1 MSRYLN
7 RAIQT
12 IISVIYLLYYLLYSH
27 PDFSNIYSM
36 LFSLPY
42 ILFPCIIIFSKN
54 AVFRLASSITI
65 LSVLLNS
72 LSNDIYMLIIF
83 SVLYIFSIDMNL
95 RDIKR
100 YRGNLLG
107 IGFFTILSIVLL
119 EYCLYRYVFA
129 QYYSL
134 IVTLTYFLT
143 IFVYEVIRVGGVE
156 YIYPSEVYLDSGEL
170 MNIKIIVKNVGG
182 LNIDIFEKEF
192 RYRFKRIRDG
202 YMVNIYRRA
211 DKIGRKRFIVHL
223 IISGS
228 RKFIVYRKE
237 IVIYLNVKP
246 KLEKALRKA
255 YKLAFELLPR
265 FSEAREIV
273 ETGGKPG
280 YIKTAPYGL
289 RPYIPGDD
297 VRYINYKKS
306 LNKLELVINEYS
318 SGDVYI
324 EVGSRKIFSGEL
336 SRSILI
342 LVDLSSNSL
351 TEFDERAYRFLSLI
365 TDLIEIGLTP
375 KIVIIVVG
383 ENILYSSRGLNAQ
396 VLLRNMINILSKIF
410 LYKYREYIIEDGV
423 AEFTVPELFI
433 KQLFLKQALM
443 TSKTYV
449 LLQKYVKNPEDWT
462 IIVIRPP
469 KRRTQ
474 YYSYL
479 NNIFKKRGF
488 NIIEYK
494 V

>member
-1 MSRYLN
+1 MSRYLS
-7 RAIQT
+7 RAVQI
-12 IISVIYLLYYLLYSH
+12 IISVIYLFYIIYTN
-27 PDFSNIYSM
+27 PDFSNIYSII
-36 LFSLPY
+36 FSLPY
-42 ILFPCIIIFSKN
+42 ILFPCIVIFSKN

-72 LSNDIYMLIIF
+72 LSNDIYMLITF
-83 SVLYIFSIDMNL
+83 SVLYIFSIDIDL
-95 RDIKR
+95 RDIR
-100 YRGNLLG
+100 QYRGNLLG
-107 IGFFTILSIVLL
+107 IGFFTILSMLIL
-119 EYCLYRYVFA
+119 EYCLYRYVFT

-143 IFVYEVIRVGGVE
+143 IFVYEIVKVSGVE
-156 YIYPSEVYLDSGEL
+156 YIYPDEVYFDSGEL

-182 LNIDIFEKEF
+182 LNINVFEKDF
-192 RYRFKRIRDG
+192 RYRFKRIENG
-202 YMVNIYRRA
+202 YMINIYKKA
-211 DKIGRKRFIVHL
+211 DEIGRKKFTIYL
-223 IISGS
+223 TISGS
-228 RKFIVYRKE
+228 RKFIVYKRG
-237 IVIYLNVKP
+237 IIIYLNIKP

-255 YKLAFELLPR
+255 YKLAFEILPR
-265 FSEAREIV
+265 FGEPRETL